1 MGAESC
7 QTNGIGC
14 DADED
19 DDDDTD
25 ESDGW
30 SGASGRPDMGSEVGA
45 ATASDD
51 NVATAAAE
59 DDALIT
65 LLLAF
70 AFEFTFTGEAS
81 SKSPLS
87 CMPPREIANPSR

>member
-7 QTNGIGC
+7 RTSC
-14 DADED
+14 ED
-19 DDDDTD
+19 D
-25 ESDGW
+25 ESDG
-30 SGASGRPDMGSEVGA
+30 SPGASGRPDMGSEVGA

-59 DDALIT
+59 DDALFT

-70 AFEFTFTGEAS
+70 ALAFEFTFTGEAS